1 MLNTECIVK
10 HKSISEYP
18 KNLKWFRIWDLA
30 HTAKERAKQDP
41 DYTSG
46 TLLAFNVQ
54 DDMLHLWIKNV
65 NRMRKNAPERDA
77 EIYTVSKLDGAY
89 VKIGVGGSVDSK
101 DAIAIMRKI
110 LKGKRTVYAVPENKD
125 KVVRAT
131 PLEPIF
137 KAGNVHIPLGVPWI
151 DDWIA
156 EIGAFPFGAHDD
168 QVDNLSSGYA
178 VYMQQGDL
186 DELYKW

>member
-1 MLNTECIVK
+1 
-10 HKSISEYP
+10 
-18 KNLKWFRIWDLA
+18 
-30 HTAKERAKQDP
+30 
-41 DYTSG
+41 
-46 TLLAFNVQ
+46 
-54 DDMLHLWIKNV
+54 
-65 NRMRKNAPERDA
+65 
-77 EIYTVSKLDGAY
+77 

-101 DAIAIMRKI
+101 DAISIMRKI

-151 DDWIA
+151 DDWIS

-168 QVDNLSSGYA
+168 QVDNLSSGYSL
-178 VYMQQGDL
+178 YMQQGDS